1 MPPGIATILVADAC
15 AAPFLRLQ
23 GVGPAVP
30 PLLRFVARPVTAA
43 LGETPHGAFP
53 GLELSFLQ
61 DCFSGSGWDNGNRTR
76 DHSIETLRSTD

>member
-1 MPPGIATILVADAC
+1 VETPLTPSPRNPRADCAEPVPPGIATILVADAC

-61 DCFSGSGWDNGNRTR
+61 DCF
-76 DHSIETLRSTD
+76 